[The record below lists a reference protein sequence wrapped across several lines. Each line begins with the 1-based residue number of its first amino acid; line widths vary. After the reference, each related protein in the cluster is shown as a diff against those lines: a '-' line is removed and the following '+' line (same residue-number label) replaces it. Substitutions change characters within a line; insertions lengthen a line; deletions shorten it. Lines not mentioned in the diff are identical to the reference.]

1 MQNQDSKHAAERR
14 RSVSELLRRF
24 FSELT
29 TQLSTSTAEFW
40 SRVEQRTVERR
51 APETPDTPPHK
62 DTQPTQRP
70 PTQQSKNEPEE
81 KK

>member
-24 FSELT
+24 FAELT
-29 TQLSTSTAEFW
+29 TQLSASTAEFW
-40 SRVEQRTVERR
+40 KRVEPRPEQRGV
-51 APETPDTPPHK
+51 PEKSDTPPRR
-62 DTQPTQRP
+62 DPQAMQQQPA
-70 PTQQSKNEPEE
+70 QQNKNEPEE